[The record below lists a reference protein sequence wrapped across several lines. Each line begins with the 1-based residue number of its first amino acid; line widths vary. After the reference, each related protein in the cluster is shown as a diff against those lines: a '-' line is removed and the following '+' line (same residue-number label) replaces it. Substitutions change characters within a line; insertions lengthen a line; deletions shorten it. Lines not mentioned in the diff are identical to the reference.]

1 MSVIVLAALF
11 TLAVLVMVL
20 SGFQL
25 AQRTLVFM
33 AALLGAIRL
42 AIWFFFRPASG
53 PLIWIKR
60 DRRSRA
66 TVSGST
72 ALKNRE

>member
-42 AIWFFFRPASG
+42 AIWFFFRPA
-53 PLIWIKR
+53 
-60 DRRSRA
+60 
-66 TVSGST
+66 
-72 ALKNRE
+72 